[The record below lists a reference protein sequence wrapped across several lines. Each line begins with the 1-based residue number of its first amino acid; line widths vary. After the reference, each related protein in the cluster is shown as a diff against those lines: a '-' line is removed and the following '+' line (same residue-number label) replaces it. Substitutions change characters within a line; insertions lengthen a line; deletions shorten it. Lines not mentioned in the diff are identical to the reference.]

1 MQISIDFEQL
11 RSLEANLRAAPGVVR
26 EELLAAMTEA
36 DMLLL
41 REVKER
47 MPSGAFGASGGMK
60 GRSFNEERVGEIGVE
75 GFVGSSAP
83 YTEYVELGT
92 RPHFPP
98 IEALID
104 WVKVKFSISD
114 DREARGVAFLVARK
128 ISRVGT
134 KGAGMFA
141 QGFAAVE
148 PQVRAI
154 FNAAADRIAMRVTGG
169 AAGGAA

>member
-11 RSLEANLRAAPGVVR
+11 KHLEANLRRAPNVVR

-36 DMLLL
+36 DALLL

-47 MPSGAFGASGGMK
+47 TPTAHGLL
-60 GRSFNEERVGEIGVE
+60 RSSEYGVERVNELGVE
-75 GFVGSSAP
+75 GFVGSPLNYAEP
-83 YTEYVELGT
+83 VDLGT

-98 IEALID
+98 VEALID
-104 WVKVKFSISD
+104 WVKVKLGISD
-114 DREARGVAFLVARK
+114 EKQARGVAFLIARK

-134 KGAGMFA
+134 KGVGMFE

-148 PQVRAI
+148 PQIRTI
-154 FNAAADRIAMRVTGG
+154 FGAAADRIAARVVGG
-169 AAGGAA
+169 KA